1 MERQLLIS
9 SPQWPV
15 IGSKGKL
22 KARSQRSQIEEY
34 QVQLQLKGGQVVE
47 KALQES
53 GHDLKLFSIQELF

>member
-22 KARSQRSQIEEY
+22 KARSQRSQIGEY
-34 QVQLQLKGGQVVE
+34 QVKIQLKGGQVLE
-47 KALQES
+47 KAL
-53 GHDLKLFSIQELF
+53 